1 MNDPIIDMLNRIK
14 NAQAV
19 LKETAVIPFSNIKY
33 EIAKI
38 LEKEGFVK
46 KVEKRGRKDKKFLEI
61 YLNYYTNEEDR
72 QNKRPAVSGAK
83 RISKLG
89 KRIYKGSKD
98 IKMTKGGDA
107 LVIVSTSKGLMTGK
121 EARQKKIGG
130 EVVCEIW

>member
-19 LKETAVIPFSNIKY
+19 LKETAVIPYSNMKY

-46 KVEKRGRKDKKFLEI
+46 KVEKKGRKEKKFLEI
-61 YLNYYTNEEDR
+61 YLNYYPDETDR
-72 QNKRPAVSGAK
+72 QKKKPAVSGVK

-89 KRIYKGSKD
+89 KRIYKGFKD
-98 IKMTKGGDA
+98 IKMTKGADA
-107 LVIVSTSKGLMTGK
+107 LIIVSTSKGLMAGK
-121 EARQKKIGG
+121 DAKQKRLGG